1 MSTVVEETTPPVE
14 CSSRASP
21 IPVGAS
27 ADRDRARN
35 PDSVA
40 ASFIRDRVSQQQQ
53 QLQQQQIESKAAEL
67 VEATFGKGAGL
78 LTSFQR
84 ELKLLSKS
92 LFLVKYATHL
102 SRSWRTI
109 LSGKVIYKSCWHC
122 GL

>member
-67 VEATFGKGAGL
+67 VEATFGKSTTL
-78 LTSFQR
+78 LISFQ
-84 ELKLLSKS
+84 KAF
-92 LFLVKYATHL
+92 LFWPKYATRL
-102 SRSWRTI
+102 SRSWLAI
-109 LSGKVIYKSCWHC
+109 
-122 GL
+122 